1 MMKNYKIMDN
11 INNKMVSR
19 SIGQVRL
26 LLKITI
32 IFTIL
37 LFQINTAYSE
47 SLSGPVLGSISSMFG
62 MRSDPF
68 NGYVRSHDGIDIAA
82 PYGAAVYAM
91 QDGYIAKSGWR
102 GGYGLA
108 VTIDSYYRDVPQI
121 PRVQTTYGHC
131 SVLYAQVGQFVRR
144 GQIIALVGST
154 GRSTGPHLH
163 FEVTYLGRPV
173 DPIDYLRKLPSYL
186 NYIAKVRSKS
196 QYISNFKK
204 Y

>member
-1 MMKNYKIMDN
+1 VKLLIKI
-11 INNKMVSR
+11 
-19 SIGQVRL
+19 
-26 LLKITI
+26 I
-32 IFTIL
+32 IFFAI
-37 LFQINTAYSE
+37 LFQCNIAFSE

-62 MRSDPF
+62 QRSDPF
-68 NGYVRSHDGIDIAA
+68 TGYVKSHDGIDIAA

-91 QDGYIAKSGWR
+91 QDGYISRSGWR

-108 VTIDSYYRDVPQI
+108 VTIDSYYLDVPQI

-131 SVLYAQVGQFVRR
+131 SVLYAQVGQFIRR

-173 DPIDYLRKLPSYL
+173 SPIDYLRKLPSYL
-186 NYIAKVRSKS
+186 DYVTKVRSKTR
-196 QYISNFKK
+196 YVSN
-204 Y
+204 YNGYNYR

>member
-1 MMKNYKIMDN
+1 MKLLSKI
-11 INNKMVSR
+11 
-19 SIGQVRL
+19 
-26 LLKITI
+26 I
-32 IFTIL
+32 IILTIL
-37 LFQINTAYSE
+37 TFQINIAHSE

-62 MRSDPF
+62 LRSDPF
-68 NGYVRSHDGIDIAA
+68 KGYIKSHDGIDIAA

-91 QDGYIAKSGWR
+91 QDGYVTKSGWR

-108 VTIDSYYRDVPQI
+108 VTIDSYYKDVPQV

-144 GQIIALVGST
+144 GQIISLIGST

-186 NYIAKVRSKS
+186 NYVAKVRSNNR
-196 QYISNFKK
+196 YISNNNNYKNR
-204 Y
+204 

>member
-1 MMKNYKIMDN
+1 MN
-11 INNKMVSR
+11 
-19 SIGQVRL
+19 L
-26 LLKITI
+26 LLRIFLVFSII
-32 IFTIL
+32 IFNIAGVYAEA
-37 LFQINTAYSE
+37 I
-47 SLSGPVLGSISSMFG
+47 SGPVLGSISSLFG
-62 MRSDPF
+62 LRSDPF
-68 NGYVRSHDGIDIAA
+68 SGYTRSHDGIDIAA
-82 PYGAAVYAM
+82 PYGAAIYAM
-91 QDGYIAKSGWR
+91 QDGYITKSGSR

-108 VTIDSYYRDVPQI
+108 VTIDSYYRDVPQV

-186 NYIAKVRSKS
+186 DFVAKARGGSS
-196 QYISNFKK
+196 YISRNNSS
-204 Y
+204 YR